1 MDFFCCDFETPF
13 FFSIL
18 FSKERLSFFS
28 FLFDFETPHWSR
40 VVRCDHQRLRVNVFD
55 RLDGEMDAPIFD
67 LRKLD
72 WNGLG
77 YVDPKRSSR
86 VISKFQ
92 SNNNVVVFTTS
103 DV

>member
-1 MDFFCCDFETPF
+1 M
-13 FFSIL
+13 
-18 FSKERLSFFS
+18 
-28 FLFDFETPHWSR
+28 
-40 VVRCDHQRLRVNVFD
+40 NVFD
-55 RLDGEMDAPIFD
+55 RLDGKIDAPIFD